1 MTRIV
6 ALAAMMA
13 AAFALTA
20 PPVEAKKSHYKHY
33 NDNRSNRQAWD
44 GRGNPWARPNCF
56 AWSRKIQYWVWV
68 CGKPYPVEMP
78 NREDPRL
85 RQ

>member
-1 MTRIV
+1 MTKFLGLV
-6 ALAAMMA
+6 AMGMA
-13 AAFALTA
+13 AIVIAATPAL
-20 PPVEAKKSHYKHY
+20 AKKSRHYDNNRT
-33 NDNRSNRQAWD
+33 NDQAWD
-44 GRGNPWARPNCF
+44 GRDNPWSRPNCF
-56 AWSRKIQYWVWV
+56 AWSQKIRYWVWV